1 MPNLFRT
8 SLSFPIAL
16 ARNTFTSV
24 SVAWKLSEN
33 REIGGRTLFKW
44 FDRIFK
50 INLYLTIFF
59 SILGAVLFLLVM
71 SNLFRTSFS
80 DPGIIPRATHQEAQ
94 DIERQMEAQ
103 NGGAN
108 GGANGSAYRPPPR
121 TKEVMVKNIS
131 IKLKY
136 CFTCKIFR
144 PPRASHCSI
153 CDNCVER
160 WYILCFFYPQG

>member
-1 MPNLFRT
+1 
-8 SLSFPIAL
+8 
-16 ARNTFTSV
+16 
-24 SVAWKLSEN
+24 
-33 REIGGRTLFKW
+33 
-44 FDRIFK
+44 
-50 INLYLTIFF
+50 
-59 SILGAVLFLLVM
+59 M

-144 PPRASHCSI
+144 PPRASHCSL

-160 WYILCFFYPQG
+160 YDNYFILYGQFFFIKVHIYSEKAGKICGNLPVNMFLTYSLSDKSTGRFRHIFVAFSEYMNFLQ

>member
-1 MPNLFRT
+1 M
-8 SLSFPIAL
+8 
-16 ARNTFTSV
+16 
-24 SVAWKLSEN
+24 K
-33 REIGGRTLFKW
+33 FKTGLTE
-44 FDRIFK
+44 FLRL
-50 INLYLTIFF
+50 LYLYLFFF

-144 PPRASHCSI
+144 PPRASHCSL

-160 WYILCFFYPQG
+160 YDIYLFFMFKKFWDL

>member
-1 MPNLFRT
+1 MNKMWRPG
-8 SLSFPIAL
+8 IAL
-16 ARNTFTSV
+16 GVTQRQPAF
-24 SVAWKLSEN
+24 KLITWHAKS
-33 REIGGRTLFKW
+33 RTTKS
-44 FDRIFK
+44 IPG
-50 INLYLTIFF
+50 LYNYFF

-144 PPRASHCSI
+144 PPRASHCSL

-160 WYILCFFYPQG
+160 YNNYFIFYV

>member
-1 MPNLFRT
+1 MKKKIVKYTLILKI
-8 SLSFPIAL
+8 LSNI
-16 ARNTFTSV
+16 
-24 SVAWKLSEN
+24 
-33 REIGGRTLFKW
+33 
-44 FDRIFK
+44 
-50 INLYLTIFF
+50 
-59 SILGAVLFLLVM
+59 
-71 SNLFRTSFS
+71 FRTSFI

-94 DIERQMEAQ
+94 DIEHQMEAQ

-144 PPRASHCSI
+144 PPRASHCSL

-160 WYILCFFYPQG
+160 YDNYFIFYVQKVLGSLE

>member
-1 MPNLFRT
+1 MTEFL
-8 SLSFPIAL
+8 
-16 ARNTFTSV
+16 
-24 SVAWKLSEN
+24 KL
-33 REIGGRTLFKW
+33 IY
-44 FDRIFK
+44 I
-50 INLYLTIFF
+50 LTIFF

-144 PPRASHCSI
+144 PPRASHCSL

-160 WYILCFFYPQG
+160 YDNYFIFYVQKVLGSLEFIKVEFIYSEKAGKIWGNLPVVMFLTYLVINR

>member
-1 MPNLFRT
+1 
-8 SLSFPIAL
+8 
-16 ARNTFTSV
+16 
-24 SVAWKLSEN
+24 
-33 REIGGRTLFKW
+33 
-44 FDRIFK
+44 
-50 INLYLTIFF
+50 
-59 SILGAVLFLLVM
+59 M

-144 PPRASHCSI
+144 PPRASHCSL

-160 WYILCFFYPQG
+160 YDNHFIFYGEKVLLKFIYILRRQGKFEEISQLICFLLIH

>member
-1 MPNLFRT
+1 
-8 SLSFPIAL
+8 
-16 ARNTFTSV
+16 
-24 SVAWKLSEN
+24 
-33 REIGGRTLFKW
+33 
-44 FDRIFK
+44 
-50 INLYLTIFF
+50 
-59 SILGAVLFLLVM
+59 M

-144 PPRASHCSI
+144 PPRASHCSL

-160 WYILCFFYPQG
+160 YDNYFIFNVQKVLGSFILLKIISLIFDKCPDGVITSIRTKPNILQKTLFH